1 MTARIVASDV
11 ESALEPARAFV
22 VHAGDDRYPLSE
34 SVEAIGVPASASWP
48 ASCGAARDVFP
59 RGRGLAACAV

>member
-1 MTARIVASDV
+1 MSVCLAECPRRGQIAGKTSRIVASDV

-34 SVEAIGVPASASWP
+34 SVEAIGVRELA
-48 ASCGAARDVFP
+48 GEL
-59 RGRGLAACAV
+59 RGRS

>member
-1 MTARIVASDV
+1 MLSRIVASDV

-34 SVEAIGVPASASWP
+34 SVEAIG
-48 ASCGAARDVFP
+48 AREMAGEL
-59 RGRGLAACAV
+59 RGRS